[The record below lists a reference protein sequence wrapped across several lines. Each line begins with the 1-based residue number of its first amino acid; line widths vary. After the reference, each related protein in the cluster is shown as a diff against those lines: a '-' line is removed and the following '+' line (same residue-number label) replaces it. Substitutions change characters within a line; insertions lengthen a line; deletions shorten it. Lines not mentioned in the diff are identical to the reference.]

1 MEYGYAPLQSGR
13 CIRAIHLLP
22 SQSFDAQLQCYIREI
37 DIDQE
42 DALTFEAIS
51 YTWGEPK
58 FCRTLHVNRHESCFR
73 ITQSLFD
80 ALCRFRLKDRPRIL
94 WADAVCINQKDDSEK
109 SSQIPLMS
117 DIYRR
122 AEGVLVWLGN
132 DADAETA
139 MRTLSW
145 MSRTV
150 GPTLEE
156 DQRKA
161 LLDSLDALLQRPWFS
176 RRWIIQEV
184 VRNHD
189 VEMHCGTTSLSW
201 TKLIAITSKLGKLI
215 GAKNRQAID
224 SVIQMR
230 NIWKSLVLLE
240 ETGAGHSLLENFH
253 AFSHFGCAD
262 PRDRI
267 FALAALSSDVS
278 MTTEPKNHKTNG
290 YIESESSAYSAGTQP
305 HERLFCIVPDYRKSM
320 TQVYTA
326 FAAEAVRNG
335 LLSWLL
341 CHTWHRRTSDE
352 LPAWVPDWRIAA
364 PDRPHFVKEILER
377 SSGREGQAS
386 HGLPMMACW
395 PKTRLRGN
403 ALRVRNFNILLRS
416 NISLPAQSLEEFRD
430 EVFVKP
436 LWKSTPMDFQAGADP
451 LECIEFLITSVQDF
465 LKDMK
470 QSPFDA
476 LDVND
481 AFFCLWSYLLGY
493 GPNATYWCDDK
504 APTLEKI
511 TAHGV
516 QTDMLAFS
524 DLNGGHFMYTVGW
537 ISAIATEYIAART
550 FLDEIHENPHE
561 LPHYDNNSYT
571 LGQIGRHNVV
581 IAVLPNGTYGLTSA
595 AVVARN
601 MIMSFPNIRIGLM
614 VGIGGGAPSPSHD
627 IRLGDVV
634 VSTPTDQYPGVLQ
647 YDSGKTIQDQSFK
660 RTGSLN
666 APPQIL
672 LSAVMTLKAAFMIK
686 GNNLH
691 PKIEDAL
698 SKYPKLRGG
707 YRRPPPETDL
717 LFRSEVVFDPDN
729 LHTVAPGLLVPRP
742 PRTDDEDDPE
752 VFYGLIASG
761 NQLMKN
767 AQVRDRLSKD
777 MGVLCFE
784 MEAAGL
790 MNHFPCLVIRGI
802 CDYSDSHKNKLW
814 QGYAAMSAAAYASTL
829 LSYIPSSYLD
839 NERIRDKLRTDLIE
853 DRLQLITEDISRLEH
868 KINYDT
874 INRLVV
880 STGAMHDSAKNQHEN
895 ICLSG
900 TRDNLLKD
908 IVQWSEDANDHRIY
922 WLSGMAGTGKSTICR
937 TMTAL
942 WRDQSVLGASF
953 FFGRGEGDRSNASLF
968 FSTLA
973 VQLSEMRPS
982 LQPHII
988 TSINETY
995 GISHKGI
1002 SEQFQ
1007 KLILRP
1013 LQQTSTLPRSSTQ
1026 VIVVDALDECAD
1038 ERSAEIIVSLL
1049 SEIARDESFG
1059 LKVFITSRPEV
1070 SMSYAL
1076 DRIQGHVQE
1085 VIFHQVT
1092 KHVIEED
1099 IRTFLFHELS
1109 IIRDRWNGRHH
1120 KNPSQRIPQG
1130 WPGEDTLDTLTKH
1143 ATPLFNFAAAVCR
1156 FVDNYRLGSPPEQLE
1171 YVMRTISSGN
1181 TISNMDAAYLP
1192 ILSKLKGNVNAS
1204 DREIDGLFQSFHRI
1218 IGTII
1223 FLKEPMSIESIAY
1236 LTGSGVAEIHRMV
1249 CLLKPVLDFSE
1260 GTESPVKLLHSSF
1273 RTFLLSPSAG
1283 EFMVDISDRQEQIA
1297 ISCINILS
1305 TEQCLKHG
1313 MRGLQLEK
1321 HPSKFGRHDVQR
1333 HLSGHVKYACLYLV
1347 DHLEQS
1353 GVALKNGDAF
1363 HVFLGNY
1370 LKHWLEALIIL
1381 GEGPKAMSI
1390 PERLLRLVEGFKGKL
1405 HDQLGDAK
1413 CFIDRNISALAEYLS
1428 KHSADVTTV
1437 GVLAANSEVVVTNS
1451 HHAIELNI
1459 WSIANGQC
1467 LQSLKDQQRGEM
1479 KLSPNGKYLFNSGD
1493 GDGHVLWNIETGRPH
1508 IIEGHHSSLAIF
1520 ETSPAATFSTDSRFM
1535 VVSSP
1540 AGVTVRDLCS
1550 GKNVWHDITGKTPVA
1565 ISNDGTTIMYCK
1577 PLVEPKAETLVMRH
1591 TISEKRCDILHRT
1604 NDTVHALFI
1613 CSNRSSSV
1621 IETRVPSSGTR
1632 SIFQAEVV
1640 DDISGN
1646 RFSLIR
1652 TRGPSSTAWSR
1663 NSSLLAQGC
1672 WSEFGTD
1679 ELVNVWSVARCQ
1691 MVYKVHPPSL
1701 VSSGLLVFSHDF
1713 IQLFH
1718 KESQGH
1724 RQDISPAHS
1733 TC

>member
-1 MEYGYAPLQSGR
+1 MEYGYSPLQSGR

-22 SQSFDAQLQCYIREI
+22 SQSFDSQLQCYIREI

-42 DALTFEAIS
+42 DALAFEAIS
-51 YTWGEPK
+51 YTWGEPI
-58 FCRTLHVNRHESCFR
+58 FCRTLHVNRHDSCFR
-73 ITQSLFD
+73 ITQSLSD
-80 ALCRFRLKDRPRIL
+80 ALRRFRLKDRPRIL
-94 WADAVCINQKDDSEK
+94 WADAVCINQNDDSEK
-109 SSQIPLMS
+109 SSQIPLMA

-139 MRTLSW
+139 TRTLSW
-145 MSRTV
+145 LSRTV
-150 GPTLEE
+150 GPSLEE
-156 DQRKA
+156 DQEKA
-161 LLDSLDALLQRPWFS
+161 LVTSLDALLQQPWFS

-189 VEMHCGTTSLSW
+189 VEMHCGTRALSW
-201 TKLIAITSKLGKLI
+201 TKLIAIISRLGKAI
-215 GAKNRQAID
+215 GTKNQEAID

-230 NIWKSLVLLE
+230 NIWKRLVLLE
-240 ETGAGHSLLENFH
+240 DAGAGHSLLENFH
-253 AFSHFGCAD
+253 AFSHFGCSD

-278 MTTEPKNHKTNG
+278 MTTEPKSLKTNA
-290 YIESESSAYSAGTQP
+290 YVESELSAFSIQPNP
-305 HERLFCIVPDYRKSM
+305 HERRFCIVPDYRKSVS
-320 TQVYTA
+320 QIYVS

-341 CHTWHRRTSDE
+341 CRTWHRQPSDE
-352 LPAWVPDWRIAA
+352 LPAWAPDWRISA
-364 PDRPHFVKEILER
+364 PEKPYFVKEILER
-377 SSGREGQAS
+377 YAGREGQAS
-386 HGLPMMACW
+386 HGLPIMANW
-395 PKTRLRGN
+395 PKTRLRGD
-403 ALRVRNFNILLRS
+403 ALRVRNFNVLFRS
-416 NISLPAQSLEEFRD
+416 NMSPPPDRLED
-430 EVFVKP
+430 PGNTAYIKP
-436 LWKSTPMDFQAGADP
+436 VWKSRLLHFEVGTDP
-451 LECIEFLITSVQDF
+451 LEWVESLAKGVHDF
-465 LKDMK
+465 VRNMK
-470 QSPFDA
+470 QSPVDVV
-476 LDVND
+476 DVND

-493 GPNATYWCDDK
+493 GPNTTFWCDDK
-504 APTLEKI
+504 APVLEKI
-511 TAHGV
+511 KAHGV
-516 QTDMLAFS
+516 QTDISAFCG
-524 DLNGGHFMYTVGW
+524 LNSGRFVYTVGW
-537 ISAIATEYIAART
+537 ISAIATEYIAARA
-550 FLDEIHENPHE
+550 FLDEIHDDPTE
-561 LPHYDNNSYT
+561 LADYDDNLYT
-571 LGQIGRHNVV
+571 LGRLSNHNVV
-581 IAVLPNGTYGLTSA
+581 IAVLPDGTYGSTSA

-601 MIMSFPNIRIGLM
+601 ILSSFPRVRIGLL
-614 VGIGGGAPSPSHD
+614 VGIGGGAPSRYND
-627 IRLGDVV
+627 IRLGDIV
-634 VSTPTDQYPGVLQ
+634 VSAPRNGHSGVVQ
-647 YDSGKTIQDQSFK
+647 YDMGKTIQNQQFIPTGVLNQPPMILREATSAL
-660 RTGSLN
+660 RTQFEMRGH
-666 APPQIL
+666 
-672 LSAVMTLKAAFMIK
+672 
-686 GNNLH
+686 NLCED
-691 PKIEDAL
+691 IEEVL
-698 SKYPKLRGG
+698 FRYPKLRK
-707 YRRPPPETDL
+707 RFARPPAETDQ
-717 LFRSEVVFDPDN
+717 LFHSSITSHPSKPANDVDPN
-729 LHTVAPGLLVPRP
+729 YLVC
-742 PRTDDEDDPE
+742 RTLRDEYCDDPE
-752 VFYGLIASG
+752 IFYGLIASG

-767 AQVRDRLSKD
+767 AYIRDKLAEE

-802 CDYSDSHKNKLW
+802 CDYADTHKNKVW
-814 QGYAAMSAAAYASTL
+814 QGYAAMTAAAYAKAL
-829 LSYIPSSYLD
+829 LSQIPPRKLE
-839 NERIRDKLRTDLIE
+839 NERMRDKIRSDLIE
-853 DRLQLITEDISRLEH
+853 ERREQILPYAVKLNLTKVVTLIEERISRFEQQ
-868 KINYDT
+868 IDNDT

-880 STGAMHDSAKNQHEN
+880 STGAMHDSAENQHET

-908 IVQWSEDANDHRIY
+908 IVQWAEDANDHRIY

-942 WRDQSVLGASF
+942 WSEQSVLGASF
-953 FFGRGEGDRSNASLF
+953 FFRRGEGDRSNAFLF
-968 FSTLA
+968 FSTLT
-973 VQLSEMRPS
+973 VQLSGVRPS
-982 LQPHII
+982 LQPYII
-988 TSINETY
+988 ASINETY

-1013 LQQTSTLPRSSTQ
+1013 LQQTSTLPWTSTQ

-1059 LKVFITSRPEV
+1059 LKVFITSRSEV
-1070 SMSYAL
+1070 SMSYAM

-1085 VIFHQVT
+1085 VILHQVT

-1130 WPGEDTLDTLTKH
+1130 WPGEDTLDTLTNH

-1236 LTGSGVAEIHRMV
+1236 LTGSGVAEVHRMV

-1297 ISCINILS
+1297 ISCINIIS

-1321 HPSKFGRHDVQR
+1321 HPSKFSRHVVQR
-1333 HLSGHVKYACLYLV
+1333 HLPGHVKYACRYLV

-1363 HVFLGNY
+1363 HVFLENH

-1390 PERLLRLVEGFKGKL
+1390 PERLFRLVEGFKGNL

-1413 CFIDRNISALAEYLS
+1413 CFIDRNIAALAEYLS

-1437 GVLAANSEVVVTNS
+1437 GVLAANSEVAVTNS
-1451 HHAIELNI
+1451 YHAIELNI

-1467 LQSLKDQQRGEM
+1467 LQILKDQQRGEM

-1508 IIEGHHSSLAIF
+1508 IIEGHHSSLDTF

-1550 GKNVWHDITGKTPVA
+1550 GKNIWHDITGKTPVA
-1565 ISNDGTTIMYCK
+1565 ISDDGTTIIVHNSM
-1577 PLVEPKAETLVMRH
+1577 T
-1591 TISEKRCDILHRT
+1591 KRVVKKKMGKEDKNDSKDHSDDVTKYIG
-1604 NDTVHALFI
+1604 DTVA
-1613 CSNRSSSV
+1613 
-1621 IETRVPSSGTR
+1621 
-1632 SIFQAEVV
+1632 
-1640 DDISGN
+1640 
-1646 RFSLIR
+1646 
-1652 TRGPSSTAWSR
+1652 
-1663 NSSLLAQGC
+1663 
-1672 WSEFGTD
+1672 
-1679 ELVNVWSVARCQ
+1679 
-1691 MVYKVHPPSL
+1691 
-1701 VSSGLLVFSHDF
+1701 
-1713 IQLFH
+1713 
-1718 KESQGH
+1718 
-1724 RQDISPAHS
+1724 
-1733 TC
+1733 